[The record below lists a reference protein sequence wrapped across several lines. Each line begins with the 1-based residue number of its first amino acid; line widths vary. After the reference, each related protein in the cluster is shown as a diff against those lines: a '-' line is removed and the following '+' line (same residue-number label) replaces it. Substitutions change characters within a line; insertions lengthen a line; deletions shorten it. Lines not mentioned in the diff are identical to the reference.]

1 MEIKREQL
9 GKYSVWTVAGG
20 YAFSADSLLLAR
32 FSALKERERVADIC
46 AGNGVVGY
54 AAAETEAPQVLDFYE
69 LNPTACILLE
79 RAVMPLYFSLENNTV
94 DYIAEHW
101 RGYKITPK
109 AANIFFIFYRNKEG
123 KVLVRPQMNE
133 RDVEMPIESD
143 TPHFYE
149 WEKVKELAYARL
161 AEIDELKK
169 GAF

>member
-1 MEIKREQL
+1 MDYMVENTDKVLSGEKNSTAHLCFGHDLNIIPIQNIFSMDRMPIY
-9 GKYSVWTVAGG
+9 YS
-20 YAFSADSLLLAR
+20 
-32 FSALKERERVADIC
+32 
-46 AGNGVVGY
+46 N
-54 AAAETEAPQVLDFYE
+54 
-69 LNPTACILLE
+69 
-79 RAVMPLYFSLENNTV
+79 ENNTV
-94 DYIAEHW
+94 DYIAENW
-101 RGYKITPK
+101 RGYKLTPK